1 MLRRR
6 KLDDDDDN
14 HDRWLI
20 SYADF
25 ITLLF
30 AFFVV
35 MYATSTIN
43 LNKYRALSSA
53 VVNAFQGPSG
63 QTAADSATGQPAAQS
78 PATVLKPLP
87 LSHLYQ
93 EKKLRDQEK
102 VNAIGQQL
110 ANILASWIEQK
121 TVTVSKGNRGVYID
135 LQSDFLFKGSNY
147 ALTSQAETVLSVIV
161 SKLNTEYRTLQIE
174 AHTDHDMFRGQP
186 DAKAK
191 RWEMTAIHAAR
202 VTSQLMQYGLPAKQ
216 MSAIGLSDTQPVSI
230 SENTLAQSFNRRVRI
245 LVLTAESSAQLAQN
259 SSAEETILPA
269 GSVVATTPESAP
281 GSSPQ

>member
-14 HDRWLI
+14 QDRWLI

-53 VVNAFQGPSG
+53 VVTAFQGQPG
-63 QTAADSATGQPAAQS
+63 QTAVDSTATQPSAQS
-78 PATVLKPLP
+78 PTTVLKPLP
-87 LSHLYQ
+87 LSYLYQ

-102 VNAIGQQL
+102 VRTIGQQL
-110 ANILASWIEQK
+110 ANELAPWLEQK
-121 TVTVSKGNRGVYID
+121 TISIFQSSRGVYID

-147 ALTSQAETVLSVIV
+147 ELTSQAETVLSIIV

-174 AHTDHDMFRGQP
+174 AHTDHDMFKGQM
-186 DAKAK
+186 DAKSK
-191 RWEMTAIHAAR
+191 RWEITAIQAAR
-202 VTSQLMQYGLPAKQ
+202 VTSQLMLYGLPAKQ

-230 SENTLAQSFNRRVRI
+230 SENTLAQSVNRHVRI
-245 LVLTAESSAQLAQN
+245 LMLTAESTAQLTQN
-259 SSAEETILPA
+259 SSAHKEILPQKLE
-269 GSVVATTPESAP
+269 TTIPEAKPVTS
-281 GSSPQ
+281 Q

>member
-14 HDRWLI
+14 QDRWLI

-53 VVNAFQGPSG
+53 VVTAFHGPSA
-63 QTAADSATGQPAAQS
+63 QTAATGTAAQAAAQS
-78 PATVLKPLP
+78 PSTVLKPLP
-87 LSHLYQ
+87 LSYLYQ

-102 VNAIGQQL
+102 VNAIGQLL
-110 ANILASWIEQK
+110 ANTLAPWIEQK

-135 LQSDFLFKGSNY
+135 LQTDFLFKSNSY
-147 ALTSQAETVLSVIV
+147 AFTSQAETVLSVIV

-174 AHTDHDMFRGQP
+174 AHTDHDMLKGQP
-186 DAKAK
+186 EAKAK
-191 RWEMTAIHAAR
+191 RWEMTAIQAAR
-202 VTSQLMQYGLPAKQ
+202 VTSQLVQYGLPAKQ

-230 SENTLAQSFNRRVRI
+230 SENTLAQAFNRRVRI
-245 LVLTAESSAQLAQN
+245 LILTAESSAQLTQN
-259 SSAEETILPA
+259 SSAEEEIPPRYAEASMPDAGKTPPA
-269 GSVVATTPESAP
+269 
-281 GSSPQ
+281 Q

>member
-63 QTAADSATGQPAAQS
+63 QTATDSAAAQQSVQS

-102 VNAIGQQL
+102 VNAIGQLL
-110 ANILASWIEQK
+110 ANILAPWIEHK

-147 ALTSQAETVLSVIV
+147 ALTSQGETVLSVIV

-174 AHTDHDMFRGQP
+174 AHTDHEMFKGQA
-186 DAKAK
+186 DAKTK

-216 MSAIGLSDTQPVSI
+216 LSAIGLSDTQPVSI
-230 SENTLAQSFNRRVRI
+230 SDNTLAQSFNRRVRI
-245 LVLTAESSAQLAQN
+245 LILTAESSAQLAQN
-259 SSAEETILPA
+259 SSAEEAILPA
-269 GSVVATTPESAP
+269 VLIEATTPDNAP
-281 GSSPQ
+281 GTPSK

>member
-14 HDRWLI
+14 QDRWLI

-53 VVNAFQGPSG
+53 VVTAFQGPSG
-63 QTAADSATGQPAAQS
+63 QTTADAAAAQATAQS
-78 PATVLKPLP
+78 PSTVLKPLP
-87 LSHLYQ
+87 LSYLYQ
-93 EKKLRDQEK
+93 EKKLRDREK
-102 VNAIGQQL
+102 VNAIGQLL
-110 ANILASWIEQK
+110 ANTLAPWIEQK

-135 LQSDFLFKGSNY
+135 LQADFLFKGSSY
-147 ALTSQAETVLSVIV
+147 AFTSQAETVLSVIA

-174 AHTDHDMFRGQP
+174 AHTDHDMLKGQAE
-186 DAKAK
+186 AKAK
-191 RWEMTAIHAAR
+191 RWEMTAIQAAR

-230 SENTLAQSFNRRVRI
+230 SENTLAQAFNRRVRI
-245 LVLTAESSAQLAQN
+245 LILTAESSAQLTQN
-259 SSAEETILPA
+259 NSAEEEILPSFSEA
-269 GSVVATTPESAP
+269 SVPDNV
-281 GSSPQ
+281 PQPQ